1 MGRELLEAEGDT
13 FLRVVEVEDDHV
25 EFLVELYDSVRIVHA
40 APAEV
45 GDMDKSVYAPRSMN
59 TP

>member
-25 EFLVELYDSVRIVHA
+25 EFLVELYDLLRMVHA

-45 GDMDKSVYAPRSMN
+45 GDMDKSCLL
-59 TP
+59 